1 MKLDNRTRVSKWT
14 EALEN
19 YETWDRRTQKILCE
33 RGMLSGVD
41 APDV

>member
-19 YETWDRRTQKILCE
+19 YETWEQEDSKDT
-33 RGMLSGVD
+33 V
-41 APDV
+41 